1 MGNAAL
7 RTFSAL
13 WSLTMTFLAP
23 FNLVIL
29 ILQTGTLCSTAV
41 MKAANEPRMF
51 ISYQDNVSTGVSL
64 QDSLTSL
71 SPICFTAVVIL
82 DTIHKMSQKNYFL

>member
-29 ILQTGTLCSTAV
+29 ILQTGKPRHTEEECCLALILVRSVA
-41 MKAANEPRMF
+41 EPADAPPF
-51 ISYQDNVSTGVSL
+51 YTNSL
-64 QDSLTSL
+64 
-71 SPICFTAVVIL
+71 
-82 DTIHKMSQKNYFL
+82 